1 MWTAKHLAQASWTEL
16 TLPWK
21 DLQWSCWSKVIL
33 LHFFDTWAQFP
44 SSKLHKYPNIFKI
57 ISSGNGKVWK
67 LTIQCNMVW
76 PFFPHFLHIICG
88 HHGVW
93 WSTFHCWQYE
103 QNSSVAISLI
113 KGITTR
119 TQFSKIFSFNIYHL
133 KWLKLWSSGSFSWCR
148 SEYFFYLQ
156 NLICVFVRKWEFLQL
171 ELAILKFLNLRIV
184 FLLWHIFMLFT
195 GKKFKGSKRGTGKET
210 TRKLGDSSTRN
221 PSNDRGQHGNAN
233 FANEVI

>member
-103 QNSSVAISLI
+103 QNSSIAISLI

-119 TQFSKIFSFNIYHL
+119 TQFSEIFSFNIYHL

-148 SEYFFYLQ
+148 LEYFLLTKPHVCLQ
-156 NLICVFVRKWEFLQL
+156 ERSLKAQNAALEKKQHESWVTVRQETRRMTEANTEMQT
-171 ELAILKFLNLRIV
+171 LR
-184 FLLWHIFMLFT
+184 
-195 GKKFKGSKRGTGKET
+195 
-210 TRKLGDSSTRN
+210 TR
-221 PSNDRGQHGNAN
+221 
-233 FANEVI
+233 